1 MQILM
6 KGGNAFDAAVAVG
19 ATLDMMEPQMNGLG
33 GNGFMTLFDKKTGKV
48 HSLAMAGAAPKG
60 IKAAEMTPATL
71 NSGINAG
78 IVPGNFGGYLAVLER
93 LGTMSLAEVLAPA
106 IDYAEHGYPIDP
118 SLATAIDRA
127 KAQSLEVSDHR
138 EGVPAGRTGTGRGRA
153 VQESRSRGDAEESRR
168 GRTGGAEAEED
179 AGGRRIQAAFD
190 RFYKGDIAQEFERF
204 FKENGGVMTAADL
217 AAYKPEW
224 QEPVHTTYRGYD
236 VYSNP
241 ATSRGGIELVMQLN
255 LLEGYDLAKM
265 GANSP
270 EALHLM
276 IEAIKVAKTDIYK
289 YVGDPKFTQA
299 PTAGLLS
306 KSYAEI
312 RRKLI
317 DPTKAMA
324 YPTPG
329 EPAGSPATAAALDA
343 MLQRPPAEPRP
354 AFDDDYEMD
363 RDTTSFSIVD
373 QFGNGVGCTP
383 TLGGGFGNSVVVGNT
398 GLLLN
403 NGMRLGSTSPYPDN
417 VNYVRGGQIP
427 LLNNSP
433 AVVVKDGKLAMVFG
447 TPGGETI
454 GQTEFQMLVNV
465 VDFKLPVQQAVES
478 PRFVIDAE
486 AELLQAGVGGNRDHR
501 APRSGRGGEGA
512 RSHGPQDGADVRTSP
527 RRPAACKPSSS
538 TSRRARCWP
547 APIRAALDTRS
558 AGSARHHEHLR
569 NVAHH
574 APLRVWMKVSH
585 EKSAARRRVSGDA
598 IGRRAGPE
606 GGQAGRMARLRR
618 RSGRDEVL
626 PAHADHQRHR
636 RPPRS
641 WRGSGRPG
649 EAPRP
654 EFGTTPGAFQNTPLM
669 IDDVLYLSTPYNR
682 VVALDAETG
691 QEMWRSTPRRTRTAS
706 RPAARASC
714 IAASPRGATATAC
727 ASS

>member
-1 MQILM
+1 MSYTTKRVAIVGVLVAAVGAAGVVAVRGQDPDEGAGRGRPLASYRPSVPGVHGLVTAGHPLAAMAGLQILL

-19 ATLDMMEPQMNGLG
+19 ATLNMMEPQMNGIG
-33 GNGFMTLFDKKTGKV
+33 GNGFMTVFDKKSGKV

-60 IKAAEMTPATL
+60 IKAAEMTPKSL
-71 NSGINAG
+71 SSGINAG

-93 LGTMSLAEVLAPA
+93 FGTMSLADVLAPA

-127 KAQSLEVSDHR
+127 KANLSQYPTTAKMFLP
-138 EGVPAGRTGTGRGRA
+138 GGRA
-153 VQESRSRGDAEESRR
+153 PLAGELFKNPDLAATLKKAV
-168 GRTGGAEAEED
+168 EAEQ
-179 AGGRRIQAAFD
+179 AALKQKKTRAQAIQAAFD

-255 LLEGYDLAKM
+255 LVEGFDVAKL
-265 GANSP
+265 GVNSP

-276 IEAIKVAKTDIYK
+276 IEAIKVAKADIYK

-306 KSYAEI
+306 KAYAET

-317 DPTKAMA
+317 DPMKAMA
-324 YPTPG
+324 YPTAG
-329 EPAGSPATAAALDA
+329 EPARFTSTTAGIDA
-343 MLQRPPAEPRP
+343 MLRRPPAESRP
-354 AFDDDYEMD
+354 AYDDDYEME

-383 TLGGGFGNSVVVGNT
+383 TLGGGFGNGVVVGNT

-433 AVVVKDGKLAMVFG
+433 SIVVKDGKLAMVFG

-478 PRFVIDAE
+478 PRFVLDAKPNFYKPGSDVTVTIERRVPPEVVKALESMGHKMAPTSDFTAAAGGMQAIVIDLTKGTMLA
-486 AELLQAGVGGNRDHR
+486 
-501 APRSGRGGEGA
+501 
-512 RSHGPQDGADVRTSP
+512 GAD
-527 RRPAACKPSSS
+527 
-538 TSRRARCWP
+538 
-547 APIRAALDTRS
+547 
-558 AGSARHHEHLR
+558 
-569 NVAHH
+569 
-574 APLRVWMKVSH
+574 
-585 EKSAARRRVSGDA
+585 
-598 IGRRAGPE
+598 
-606 GGQAGRMARLRR
+606 
-618 RSGRDEVL
+618 
-626 PAHADHQRHR
+626 
-636 RPPRS
+636 
-641 WRGSGRPG
+641 
-649 EAPRP
+649 
-654 EFGTTPGAFQNTPLM
+654 
-669 IDDVLYLSTPYNR
+669 
-682 VVALDAETG
+682 
-691 QEMWRSTPRRTRTAS
+691 PRRTGYAV
-706 RPAARASC
+706 
-714 IAASPRGATATAC
+714 GW
-727 ASS
+727 